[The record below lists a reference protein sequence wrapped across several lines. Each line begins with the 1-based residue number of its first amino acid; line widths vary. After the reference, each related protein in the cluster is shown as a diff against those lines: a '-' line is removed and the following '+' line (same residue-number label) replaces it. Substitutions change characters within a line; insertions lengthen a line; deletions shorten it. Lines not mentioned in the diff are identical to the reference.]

1 MPVDVEQE
9 TIELIGSYMP
19 MPLVMVVAVGKN
31 FQDFGVAHQR
41 FEYLD
46 PIFQVAGAVDDSP
59 VPRRCL
65 LLNPFAVSQPA
76 HISEVRC
83 NQVKLLLHFPGSGH
97 KRRICQCQGDVVF
110 SESGIKPGFVSNLD
124 YEFVVGRKPLQ
135 EGCEHTEK
143 TILFRKPP
151 AVEERELKN
160 HRTKFWTENVHCFHE
175 LFEFRIAVH

>member
-46 PIFQVAGAVDDSP
+46 PIFQVASAVDDSP

-83 NQVKLLLHFPGSGH
+83 NQVKLLLHFPRPWH
-97 KRRICQCQGDVVF
+97 KRCVGQRQSDIIFPERVC
-110 SESGIKPGFVSNLD
+110 EPGIEPGLVSNLD
-124 YEFVVGRKPLQ
+124 YKFVIGRQLLQ
-135 EGCEHTEK
+135 EGRERTEK
-143 TILFRKPP
+143 AFLFQEFP
-151 AVEERELKN
+151 AVERRKLKD
-160 HRTKFWTENVHCFHE
+160 HR
-175 LFEFRIAVH
+175 A

>member
-46 PIFQVAGAVDDSP
+46 PIFQVAS
-59 VPRRCL
+59 
-65 LLNPFAVSQPA
+65 AVSQPA

-110 SESGIKPGFVSNLD
+110 SEHVRESGIKPDFVSNLD

-175 LFEFRIAVH
+175 LLE